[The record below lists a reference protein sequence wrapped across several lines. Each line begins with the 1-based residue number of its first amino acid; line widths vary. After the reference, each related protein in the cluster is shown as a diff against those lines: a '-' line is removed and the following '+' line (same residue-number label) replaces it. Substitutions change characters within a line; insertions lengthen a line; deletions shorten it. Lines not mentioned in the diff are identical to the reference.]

1 MNVNG
6 NYSAGGDGQTF
17 SDGVRHERS
26 RIFGILSC
34 SPGRKRP
41 NLAMHYA
48 YQTSLSFEEARN
60 ELSLAACDI
69 DEAPKAVSFGD
80 DDNADQKTT
89 ASNGNAAATVDR
101 HMAAIRA
108 QFGGGGAAAVRDRVA
123 AERAAAEA
131 QFGKPGPGMR

>member
-1 MNVNG
+1 MNG

-48 YQTSLSFEEARN
+48 YQTSLSFEDARN

-80 DDNADQKTT
+80 DDKASQKTT
-89 ASNGNAAATVDR
+89 TSSGNGAAPVDRHMADIRAQFGGGGGAATVDR
-101 HMAAIRA
+101 RMADIRA
-108 QFGGGGAAAVRDRVA
+108 QFGGGGAVA
-123 AERAAAEA
+123 
-131 QFGKPGPGMR
+131 